1 MNNYNAIFNNF
12 DLKNTNYHVTKIDV
26 SSPKPKVNKYELARG
41 DGQVISYQN
50 YGERLVTVTGSLK
63 ATTIDEMHDRL
74 DVLKQNLV
82 GINKT
87 LDVYIGTK
95 KRRYV
100 ATMDSFNYTTAGY
113 FCEYEVV
120 FTCDAFAKEL
130 TGTSLT
136 FGTYTA
142 NNTSYSNTITGS
154 YKAEPYIDFTVT
166 NCISYINAKYI
177 QIKNASLNQRI
188 RFTKTWTWG
197 DRVIVDG
204 PNKTCTIYPS
214 TRTVIDAMDSAT
226 GWTSGTAT
234 LSLDTASEIEGTGVI
249 KAVMAAANQFCDYER
264 ANYATTIDLSS
275 TIGIVILPIFIPT
288 PTAGAVANI
297 RLTAG
302 SDAGLTTNSLYWN
315 VSTQYDGSAI
325 ATNAWN
331 YIKVDLSTAATGTIG
346 SPVRT
351 AIKSIRVSIQGTSA
365 AMQLNGALLDYIS
378 LYKTSVVGETLDFEG
393 TFPDLNLGTCALTVE
408 DEFTARSIVITGNYY
423 KRWL

>member
-166 NCISYINAKYI
+166 NCISYIDAKYI

-188 RFTKTWTWG
+188 RFTKTWTFG
-197 DRVIVDG
+197 DRVIVDAG
-204 PNKTCTIYPS
+204 NKTCTIYPS
-214 TRTVIDAMDSAT
+214 TRTVIDNMDSIT
-226 GWTSGTAT
+226 DWTSSHT
-234 LSLDTASEIEGTGVI
+234 LSLDTTNEIEGTGANKV
-249 KAVMAAANQFCDYER
+249 VMAAAALR
-264 ANYATTIDLSS
+264 ASFFRLNYATTVDLSS
-275 TIGIVILPIFIPT
+275 TMGSILMPIFIPT
-288 PTAGAVANI
+288 PTAGAVQSI
-297 RLTAG
+297 RLLIGKNATLAA
-302 SDAGLTTNSLYWN
+302 DYVYWDIT
-315 VSTQYDGSAI
+315 TQYDGSVL

-331 YIKVDLSTAATGTIG
+331 YINLDLATAVTGTNGTPDRTLTKSIEIAITGTAAT
-346 SPVRT
+346 
-351 AIKSIRVSIQGTSA
+351 
-365 AMQLNGALLDYIS
+365 MQLNGALLDYIS
-378 LYKTSVVGETLDFEG
+378 VYKASVVGETLDFEG

>member
-166 NCISYINAKYI
+166 NCISYIDAKYI

-188 RFTKTWTWG
+188 RFTKTWTFG

-214 TRTVIDAMDSAT
+214 TRTVIDNMDSIT
-226 GWTSGTAT
+226 DWTSSHT
-234 LSLDTASEIEGTGVI
+234 LSLDTTNEIEGTGANKV
-249 KAVMAAANQFCDYER
+249 VMAAAALR
-264 ANYATTIDLSS
+264 ASFFRLNYATTVDLSS
-275 TIGIVILPIFIPT
+275 TMGSILMPIFIPT
-288 PTAGAVANI
+288 PTAGAVQSI
-297 RLTAG
+297 RLLIGKNATLAA
-302 SDAGLTTNSLYWN
+302 DYVYWDIT
-315 VSTQYDGSAI
+315 TQYDGSVL

-331 YIKVDLSTAATGTIG
+331 YINLDLATAVTGTNGTPDRTLTKSIEIAITGTAAT
-346 SPVRT
+346 
-351 AIKSIRVSIQGTSA
+351 
-365 AMQLNGALLDYIS
+365 MQLNGALLDYIS
-378 LYKTSVVGETLDFEG
+378 VYKASVVGETLDFEG

>member
-12 DLKNTNYHVTKIDV
+12 NLKNTNYHVTKIDV

-74 DVLKQNLV
+74 DTLKQNLV

-130 TGTSLT
+130 TSNTLT
-136 FGTYTA
+136 FGTFTA
-142 NNTSYSNTITGS
+142 TNTSYSNTIIGS

-188 RFTKTWTWG
+188 RFTKTWTFG

-214 TRTVIDAMDSAT
+214 TRTLIDNMDSAT
-226 GWTSGTAT
+226 GWTSSTAT
-234 LSLDTASEIEGTGVI
+234 ISLDETNEIEGTGAV
-249 KAVMAAANQFCDYER
+249 KAVMAAANTFCNISR
-264 ANYATTIDLSS
+264 LNYATTIDLSS
-275 TIGIVILPIFIPT
+275 TIGTILFPVFIPT
-288 PTAGAVANI
+288 PTAGAVSYI

-302 SDAGLTTNSLYWN
+302 SDADTTTNSLYWN
-315 VSTQYDGSAI
+315 VSTQYDGSAL

-331 YIKVDLSTAATGTIG
+331 YIKVDLSTAATSTTG

-351 AIKSIRVSIQGTSA
+351 AIKSFTVSIVGTA
-365 AMQLNGALLDYIS
+365 ATMQLNGALLDYIS
-378 LYKTSVVGETLDFEG
+378 IYKTSIVGQALDFEG
-393 TFPDLNLGTCALTVE
+393 TFPDLNLGVCALTFE
-408 DEFTARSIVITGNYY
+408 DEFTARSITATGSYY
-423 KRWL
+423 QRWI

>member
-130 TGTSLT
+130 TGTTLT

-197 DRVIVDG
+197 DRVIVDAG
-204 PNKTCTIYPS
+204 NKTCTIYPS
-214 TRTVIDAMDSAT
+214 TRTVIDNMDSIT
-226 GWTSGTAT
+226 DWTSSHT
-234 LSLDTASEIEGTGVI
+234 LSLDTTNEIEGTGANKV
-249 KAVMAAANQFCDYER
+249 VMAAAALQASFFR
-264 ANYATTIDLSS
+264 LNYATTVDLSS
-275 TIGIVILPIFIPT
+275 TMGKVLIPIFIPT
-288 PTAGAVANI
+288 PTAGAVQSI
-297 RLTAG
+297 RLLIGKNATLAA
-302 SDAGLTTNSLYWN
+302 DYVYWDIT
-315 VSTQYDGSAI
+315 TQYDGSAL

-331 YIKVDLSTAATGTIG
+331 YIEFDLATAVTGTNGTPDRTLTKSIEIAITGTAAT
-346 SPVRT
+346 
-351 AIKSIRVSIQGTSA
+351 
-365 AMQLNGALLDYIS
+365 MQLNGALLDYIS
-378 LYKTSVVGETLDFEG
+378 VYKASVVGETLDFEG

>member
-82 GINKT
+82 GINET
-87 LDVYIGTK
+87 LDVYIGSK
-95 KRRYV
+95 KRRYL

-130 TGTSLT
+130 TESTLT

-166 NCISYINAKYI
+166 NCISYIDAKYI

-188 RFTKTWTWG
+188 RFTKTWTFG

-214 TRTVIDAMDSAT
+214 TRTVIDNMDSAT

-234 LSLDTASEIEGTGVI
+234 LSLDETNEIEGTGAV
-249 KAVMAAANQFCDYER
+249 KAVQASAGQFCDISR
-264 ANYATTIDLSS
+264 LNYATTIDLSS
-275 TIGIVILPIFIPT
+275 TIGTILFPIFIPT
-288 PTAGAVANI
+288 PTAGTVASV

-302 SDAGLTTNSLYWN
+302 SDATLATNSLYW
-315 VSTQYDGSAI
+315 TITTEYDGSGLN
-325 ATNAWN
+325 TNAWN
-331 YIKVDLSTAATGTIG
+331 YIKLDLSTAATATTG

-351 AIKSIRVSIQGTSA
+351 AIKSFTIAVVGTA
-365 AMQLNGALLDYIS
+365 ATMQLNGALLDYIAV
-378 LYKTSVVGETLDFEG
+378 YKASVVGETLDFEG